1 MENSWDY
8 LDAYRGTLI
17 KGQWPTIC
25 EIFTLN
31 VKLFPERLCFTRFSP
46 ERESFTYREA
56 DLKIRSIAAFFRE
69 SGIEPGQRVVISGK
83 NSPEWAISY
92 LAILFAGGVVVPIDY
107 QLETDRIVSLSQFV
121 DAKFVC
127 IDEERFEDF
136 QKKKPAAV
144 SHMFSLS
151 PKKDQYILNMG
162 SSSPVSPSEVG
173 RSEDDIAAILFTSGT
188 TGNEKGVM
196 LTHANLMSD
205 VFQACHPMFMTATE
219 KDIWYALLP
228 LHHSYTMTAVF
239 LESIRYGSEL
249 VFAKRMVVKE
259 MMRDLKEGHITMFMA
274 IPLLYN
280 KLLKGMMKEVRGR
293 GLPTHVTVGLFMR
306 ISGVCKRFLRIN
318 IGKKIFRPLL
328 REVGLDR
335 IRICICGGGPLAP
348 ETFRRY
354 NELGLDFVQGY
365 GLTET
370 SPIITLNPLHQFKLR
385 SVGKVF
391 PLVDMKILDPDEDG
405 VGEIAVKGPNITS
418 GYYRDPE
425 ATKDLFT
432 SDGFLRTGDVGYLD
446 KEHYLFLTGRKKS
459 LIVTE
464 GGKNV
469 YPEEIEDH
477 FQLFQEIDQIMIK
490 GYIQKKETLAEGIEA
505 IIYPSEEFFK
515 GWTPEDR
522 KKRLEKAVAEVNKE
536 LLPYKRITKMT
547 ILEKAMETTTTK
559 KIKRNLV
566 LRQLDQLLERSGIK

>member
-1 MENSWDY
+1 
-8 LDAYRGTLI
+8 
-17 KGQWPTIC
+17 
-25 EIFTLN
+25 
-31 VKLFPERLCFTRFSP
+31 
-46 ERESFTYREA
+46 
-56 DLKIRSIAAFFRE
+56 
-69 SGIEPGQRVVISGK
+69 
-83 NSPEWAISY
+83 
-92 LAILFAGGVVVPIDY
+92 
-107 QLETDRIVSLSQFV
+107 
-121 DAKFVC
+121 
-127 IDEERFEDF
+127 
-136 QKKKPAAV
+136 
-144 SHMFSLS
+144 
-151 PKKDQYILNMG
+151 
-162 SSSPVSPSEVG
+162 
-173 RSEDDIAAILFTSGT
+173 
-188 TGNEKGVM
+188 
-196 LTHANLMSD
+196 
-205 VFQACHPMFMTATE
+205 
-219 KDIWYALLP
+219 
-228 LHHSYTMTAVF
+228 
-239 LESIRYGSEL
+239 
-249 VFAKRMVVKE
+249 
-259 MMRDLKEGHITMFMA
+259 
-274 IPLLYN
+274 
-280 KLLKGMMKEVRGR
+280 
-293 GLPTHVTVGLFMR
+293 
-306 ISGVCKRFLRIN
+306 
-318 IGKKIFRPLL
+318 
-328 REVGLDR
+328 
-335 IRICICGGGPLAP
+335 
-348 ETFRRY
+348 
-354 NELGLDFVQGY
+354 
-365 GLTET
+365 
-370 SPIITLNPLHQFKLR
+370 
-385 SVGKVF
+385 
-391 PLVDMKILDPDEDG
+391 MKILDPDEDG